1 VSANNHYAGF
11 DPGTA
16 NIFRKMV
23 GLPEATWNKEDEN
36 KKEDEDD
43 KSYLHS
49 SSIQDPKQSAISD
62 FMA

>member
-1 VSANNHYAGF
+1 
-11 DPGTA
+11 
-16 NIFRKMV
+16 
-23 GLPEATWNKEDEN
+23 LPEATWNKEEEN